1 MARTPGQG
9 AGIVPQDG
17 AAGGVDRQIATEP
30 ARADRA
36 ALGAARRPGA
46 LGCEALGCEALAET
60 AFSRSPCM
68 GHARDTAPVG

>member
-46 LGCEALGCEALAET
+46 LGCEALAET
-60 AFSRSPCM
+60 AFSPSPCM